1 MPTMTTTRTEAV
13 KINFELDAALT
24 GKFKDELNT
33 IMDGSTHWAHNGGML
48 PGDVLKLSYG
58 FYINYFGK
66 VEACLRAVAKLL
78 EDKDVVV
85 GVDVEELRHGE
96 CLILR
101 IGELLKEVQIKLEER
116 KQ

>member
-1 MPTMTTTRTEAV
+1 MQMPTRIEAV
-13 KINFELDAALT
+13 KINFELDSALSA
-24 GKFKDELNT
+24 KYKDEIKT
-33 IMDGSTHWAHNGGML
+33 ITDGSCHWAHDGSIL

-58 FYINYFGK
+58 FYVSYFGK
-66 VEACLRAVAKLL
+66 VEACLKAVAKIL
-78 EDKDVVV
+78 EDDKVVV

-101 IGELLKEVQIKLEER
+101 IGELLKDLQTKIAER